1 VNPVVPLDQLFPQVD
16 QRSVEDGHGLGLAGE
31 AAHFRRKLAAD
42 IHPGSSQIEKI
53 QFVVLKMLS
62 LISDNAVLVVE
73 SVVLL
78 LLEEQLGYE
87 VFFNIPNTIVFH

>member
-1 VNPVVPLDQLFPQVD
+1 VDPVVPLDQLFPQVD
-16 QRSVEDGHGLGLAGE
+16 QRSVEDGHGFGLAGE

-42 IHPGSSQIEKI
+42 IHLGSSEKIKKI

-73 SVVLL
+73 
-78 LLEEQLGYE
+78 
-87 VFFNIPNTIVFH
+87 